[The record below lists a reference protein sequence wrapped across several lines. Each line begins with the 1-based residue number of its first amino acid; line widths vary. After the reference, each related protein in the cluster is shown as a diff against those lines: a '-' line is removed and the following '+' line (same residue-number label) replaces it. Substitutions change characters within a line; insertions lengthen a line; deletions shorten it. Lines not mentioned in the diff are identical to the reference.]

1 MCSSDLVMNVM
12 IMAVYERIREIGTIL
27 ALGTPPQR
35 ILWLFLCEGLLLGLA
50 GTVAGVLLAIGSVEL
65 IAAIGPSFDFGQQQG
80 LVLTPAQ
87 PWTDMVSV
95 SILVIL
101 IAIVASLQPAWKA
114 SRMDPITALRHV

>member
-1 MCSSDLVMNVM
+1 MRETCAALLDDPGAFSD
-12 IMAVYERIREIGTIL
+12 
-27 ALGTPPQR
+27 
-35 ILWLFLCEGLLLGLA
+35 
-50 GTVAGVLLAIGSVEL
+50 VLLAIGSVEL

-80 LVLTPAQ
+80 LVLTPTQ